1 MPTNV
6 VQWNISEKC
15 LLIRSVNVGFV
26 SDTLIHE
33 HLVFM
38 LIDIKCHL
46 AKAYWYSR
54 TLIRRLQG
62 HTVARICL
70 KMGSHC
76 VN

>member
-1 MPTNV
+1 MSTNV
-6 VQWNISEKC
+6 VQWSISEKC
-15 LLIRSVNVGFV
+15 TIRSVNVGFV

-33 HLVFM
+33 HLLFM
-38 LIDIKCHL
+38 LIDMKCHL
-46 AKAYWYSR
+46 AKTYCYSR
-54 TLIRRLQG
+54 TLVRRLQG